1 MSIFHHEGLY
11 RSAGLMMLAHDLK
24 VTICGAGAL
33 GGTMADHLARTG
45 FAHIT
50 VIDRDRVEERNLSM
64 GPYFRGDIGGLK
76 ATILANSIYRAV
88 GTTVEA
94 IAKELTAENAGKML
108 RGSGL
113 VLDLF
118 VNSIARSA
126 VTGECAKQGIPCLHV
141 GLAGDYAEIIWNRE
155 YRVPSAA
162 QDDICDYPLARN
174 LVMMAVAVAGET
186 VMEWLATGLEQSQTV
201 TLRDFAIRPFN
212 N

>member
-1 MSIFHHEGLY
+1 MSIFHHEALY
-11 RSAGLMMLAHDLK
+11 RRAGLMSLARDLK

-50 VIDRDRVEERNLSM
+50 IIDRDRVEERNLSM
-64 GPYFRGDIGGLK
+64 GPYFRGDIGALK
-76 ATILANSIYRAV
+76 VTILANFIYRAV
-88 GTTVEA
+88 GTAVET
-94 IAKELTAENAGKML
+94 IAKELTTENAGKML

-118 VNSIARSA
+118 DNSIARSA
-126 VTGECAKQGIPCLHV
+126 VTVECSRLEIPCLHV

-174 LVMMAVAVAGET
+174 LVLMAVAVAGET
-186 VMEWLATGLEQSQTV
+186 VMEWLATGREKSHTV

-212 N
+212 E